1 MANMF
6 YKQVS
11 LTCSVAL
18 LSGLSACST
27 LQESQSP
34 TKSSVSPNA
43 ELLSPPVRVTR
54 SRNVT
59 PPQIYRATPE
69 TSTAKTVAEVDLT
82 RNQVISDVKG
92 VTKDNLP
99 VPVMQKPETAPAKAP
114 VPVPV
119 PM

>member
-6 YKQVS
+6 YKQVA

-18 LSGLSACST
+18 LSALSACST
-27 LQESQSP
+27 PQESPSP

-69 TSTAKTVAEVDLT
+69 TSTAKTLAEDDLT
-82 RNQVISDVKG
+82 RNQV
-92 VTKDNLP
+92 KDNLP
-99 VPVMQKPETAPAKAP
+99 VPVMQKPEKAPAKAP